1 MSLPGPSSNV
11 EDPSSRP
18 NGSTTDKIVTT
29 RRSNQTSSNNAE
41 SAEDNEQLEEV
52 DVDFA
57 AEYDEEVDD
66 GIDQPQMG
74 TRADKSLGL
83 LTQRFIRLLECSAS
97 GICDLNQAAEALNV
111 RQKRRIYDITNVLEG
126 IGLIEKKSKNVIQW
140 KAGDLLKADEN
151 EEEPGVISHLE
162 GLQTELVILRDE
174 ENAYDEHI
182 KWLQQSMRNVC
193 ESSKNQRC
201 AYITQADLQKAF
213 PFSNTFAIQAPPG
226 TNVEVIPPR
235 FGGIAD
241 SRYVLRLSSS
251 CGPITAVFANKCEG
265 RARVYRAVVDS
276 SRFQQVEHAVYTAV
290 GDDTVPVFEED
301 DDEETG
307 ASHRRRVEEMKS
319 GNGSLGE
326 PFVSINERDR
336 IESDTEGAGSNRCY
350 RVNSSNLAVES
361 SERSS
366 KGTILVQIQPP
377 PNHEDYQ
384 FRVKNYSSAFD
395 LFVDE
400 I

>member
-1 MSLPGPSSNV
+1 MSLHGPNSTPSNSNESV
-11 EDPSSRP
+11 
-18 NGSTTDKIVTT
+18 GKLAIVRT
-29 RRSNQTSSNNAE
+29 SNQTSSNNTGSVGDGE
-41 SAEDNEQLEEV
+41 HLEEI

-57 AEYDEEVDD
+57 AEYDEEADD

-83 LTQRFIRLLECSAS
+83 LTQRFIRLLECSAG

-140 KAGDLLKADEN
+140 KAGDLLKADEK
-151 EEEPGVISHLE
+151 EDEPGVISHLE
-162 GLQTELVILRDE
+162 SLQSEMAQLRDE

-213 PFSNTFAIQAPPG
+213 PFSNTFAVQAPPG

-235 FGGIAD
+235 FGGVTE

-251 CGPITAVFANKCEG
+251 CGPITAVFANKSES
-265 RARVYRAVVDS
+265 RARVYRAVVDP
-276 SRFQQVEHAVYTAV
+276 SRYPQVEHGLYTSV
-290 GDDTVPVFEED
+290 RDDSVPVFEED
-301 DDEETG
+301 DEET
-307 ASHRRRVEEMKS
+307 SRTSRRR
-319 GNGSLGE
+319 
-326 PFVSINERDR
+326 R
-336 IESDTEGAGSNRCY
+336 IEEVKSDRSTTGS
-350 RVNSSNLAVES
+350 SL
-361 SERSS
+361 
-366 KGTILVQIQPP
+366 IQIQPP

-384 FRVKNYSSAFD
+384 FRVRNYSSAFD